1 MTQQPHIPDSA
12 TSKRLLDNL
21 RRSRLALAESN
32 LELAEISA
40 LLENDL
46 RQQQLKRVRGSL
58 HNNTERV

>member
-1 MTQQPHIPDSA
+1 MTQQSRIPDLA

-21 RRSRLALAESN
+21 RRSRLVLAESN

-58 HNNTERV
+58 QNNTERV

>member
-1 MTQQPHIPDSA
+1 MTQQPRIPDSA

-21 RRSRLALAESN
+21 RRSRLELAESN

-40 LLENDL
+40 LLEHDL

-58 HNNTERV
+58 NSDARRV